1 MTDLRQDAHDFDDGP
16 EAGAPRAPA
25 RRIRYNPR
33 DTRGS
38 DAFGAAERHS
48 RLVRILKF
56 ALPVLIV
63 AGIAVFWGTARFVPG
78 DMSMSAIVESA
89 GIDVESNSVVM
100 NNPHISGFEG
110 TRRAYEVKA
119 DSAVQSLDDPKV
131 VTFSSI
137 DGRFGLD
144 EAGEAMLDAT
154 TGVYDGN
161 TNTLTL
167 KDGIDVQTN
176 TGYSATLQGAAI
188 DLAKGTLT
196 SDQPLEIR
204 TGEGSIR
211 ANGVSVSERGKRV
224 TFTNGVSV
232 VYMPPAELVTETG
245 RAGDPAGQAQ

>member
-1 MTDLRQDAHDFDDGP
+1 MADLRQDAYDYDDLP
-16 EAGAPRAPA
+16 EAAGAAPA
-25 RRIRYNPR
+25 RRVRYDPR
-33 DTRGS
+33 ATRGI
-38 DAFGAAERHS
+38 DAFGAAERNS
-48 RLVRILKF
+48 RRVRILKF
-56 ALPVLIV
+56 VLPALVVLG
-63 AGIAVFWGTARFVPG
+63 AAVFWGTARFVPG
-78 DMSMSAIVESA
+78 DMTAIVESA
-89 GIDVESNSVVM
+89 GIDIESNSVIM
-100 NNPHISGFEG
+100 QKPHISGFEG

-119 DSAVQSLDDPKV
+119 DSAVQNLDDPKV
-131 VTFSSI
+131 VTFSAI

-144 EAGEAMLDAT
+144 EAGEAILDAT

-167 KDGIDVQTN
+167 SDGIDVETN

-188 DLAKGTLT
+188 DLAKGTLV

-245 RAGDPAGQAQ
+245 RAGDVPEVAE

>member
-1 MTDLRQDAHDFDDGP
+1 VGVLKFVQ
-16 EAGAPRAPA
+16 PA
-25 RRIRYNPR
+25 R
-33 DTRGS
+33 G
-38 DAFGAAERHS
+38 
-48 RLVRILKF
+48 
-56 ALPVLIV
+56 V
-63 AGIAVFWGTARFVPG
+63 AGVAVFWGTARVVPR
-78 DMSMSAIVESA
+78 DKSMSAIVESA
-89 GIDVESNSVVM
+89 GVDGEANSGGM
-100 NNPHISGFEG
+100 DKTHHSGLEG

-154 TGVYDGN
+154 TGVYDGH

-232 VYMPPAELVTETG
+232 VYMPPAELVTESG
-245 RAGDPAGQAQ
+245 RAGDTAGQVQ